1 MNRVITASLMMALAS
16 LSILKPLP
24 SPAQPRNR
32 ISSRIEELERSG
44 KKWIEIRLNSQ
55 RLFAWEGDR
64 RVLAVIISSGR
75 AGMGTPTGVFAV
87 QSKHRTAR
95 MQGANYD
102 VPDVPHVMYYDGNY
116 GIHGTYWHSNFGTPM
131 SHGCINV
138 ATDHAKTIFDWA
150 SVGTPVVVRP

>member
-1 MNRVITASLMMALAS
+1 MGMACACLIFS
-16 LSILKPLP
+16 PMPTIL
-24 SPAQPRNR
+24 AQPRTS
-32 ISSRIEELERSG
+32 IASRIEELERSG
-44 KKWIEIRLNSQ
+44 QRWIEIRLRSQ

-75 AGMGTPTGVFAV
+75 AGMETPTGVFAV
-87 QSKHRTAR
+87 QSKHRVAR

-102 VPDVPHVMYYDGNY
+102 VPDVPHVLYYSGNY

-138 ATDHAKTIFDWA
+138 ATDHAKTIFNWA